1 MRTVTRKTPAH
12 PFQLPPEDRELSPYT
27 GWTRAHW
34 EAVADGLLAAVAP
47 HATPGGALYHLPG
60 DRNSASGARSDGL
73 EGYAR
78 TFLLA
83 AIRVAG
89 TNGDDP
95 SGLLQRYADGLAAG
109 TARPGGDGPE
119 DWPVVADRTQP
130 LVEAASIAIALR
142 LTRRWLWDR
151 LDGPV
156 RERATAWLARAAA
169 AQAWPNNWEMFPA
182 TVGGFL
188 GDRDAVAR
196 GLRRIERW
204 YVGDGWYTDG
214 DLRAFDH
221 YNGWALHLY
230 PVLEAWFSGDADL
243 LDRYGERL
251 RIHLADQSRLFGADG
266 SPLHQ
271 GRSLTY
277 RVAAAAPL
285 WLGALTGHTP
295 LAPGTTRRLA
305 SGALRHFL
313 DRGAAGPDGLLSLG
327 WHGPYAGV
335 LQDYSG
341 PGSPYWASKGF
352 LGLLLPPGHAV
363 WTAPEEP
370 APVER
375 GDVMTALPAPNWL
388 IQSTAADGLVRLHNH
403 GSEDTRYAAHYTR
416 FAYSTATAPLTGDT
430 LPDNHFGLLDADG
443 GVTAR
448 TGLTPLGAGEGW
460 AASRSRA
467 GERVRVVSLVMARG
481 AAEIRAHLVSGAPQ
495 GSPVRQTGWPAGEGL
510 TSELLPLQGL
520 RAAPGLPPAPTACTG
535 RAVTPVLTGETTEGG
550 GSRGDLFLCA
560 ARLTGAADAEP
571 LSALARAEAGVSPS
585 GVHEVT
591 VTWADGATHR
601 ARLTTADVVV
611 ESSPPDAR

>member
-1 MRTVTRKTPAH
+1 MRLVTRTALPH
-12 PFQLPPEDRELSPYT
+12 PFRLPPEDRVLSPYT

-60 DRNSASGARSDGL
+60 DRHSHSGVRSDGL

-89 TNGDDP
+89 AGGDDP
-95 SGLLQRYADGLAAG
+95 SGLLQRYADGLAVG

-130 LVEAASIAIALR
+130 LVEAASIAIGLR
-142 LTRRWLWDR
+142 LTRPWLWDR
-151 LDGPV
+151 LDEPV
-156 RERATAWLARAAA
+156 RERAAAWLSRAAA
-169 AQAWPNNWEMFPA
+169 ARAWPNNWEMFPA

-188 GDRDAVAR
+188 GDRAAVAR
-196 GLRRIERW
+196 GLERIERW

-243 LDRYGERL
+243 MDRYGERL
-251 RIHLADQSRLFGADG
+251 RTHLAGVSRLFGADG
-266 SPLHQ
+266 APVHQ

-285 WLGALTGHTP
+285 WLGALTGRTP
-295 LAPGTTRRLA
+295 LSPGTTRRLA

-327 WHGPYAGV
+327 WHGPFAGV

-341 PGSPYWASKGF
+341 PASPYWASKGF
-352 LGLLLPPGHAV
+352 LGLLLPPGHRV

-370 APVER
+370 APAER
-375 GDVMTALPAPNWL
+375 GDAVTALPAPNWL
-388 IQSTAADGLVRLHNH
+388 IQSTAADGVVRLHNH
-403 GSEDTRYAAHYTR
+403 GSEDTRYAPHYTR
-416 FAYSTATAPLTGDT
+416 LAYSTATAPLTGDAP
-430 LPDNHFGLLDADG
+430 PDNHFGLLDADG

-448 TGLTPLGAGEGW
+448 TGLTPLGAGRGW

-467 GERVRVVSLVMARG
+467 GDRARIVSLVLARG
-481 AAEIRAHLVSGAPQ
+481 AAEIRVHLVDGAPP
-495 GSPVRQTGWPAGEGL
+495 GTPVRQSGWPAGEGL
-510 TSELLPLQGL
+510 RSELLPLHGL
-520 RAAPGLPPAPTACTG
+520 SAAPDLPPVPTACAG
-535 RAVTPVLTGETTEGG
+535 RAVTPVLVGETTGRHG
-550 GSRGDLFLCA
+550 GDLFVCA
-560 ARLTGAADAEP
+560 ARLTGAAEP
-571 LSALARAEAGVSPS
+571 GPLRALAEAEVAEAPAGRR
-585 GVHEVT
+585 ELT

-601 ARLTTADVVV
+601 VRLTPAAVVV
-611 ESSPPDAR
+611 ESSFPEGR